1 MVRHVKM
8 VVRQGVGGLDCQHLA
23 LVAHDV
29 VDCGEV
35 KRMYW
40 GWECVGGW
48 ILGSSGPC
56 SAAVFYPAHSV

>member
-29 VDCGEV
+29 VDCGEG
-35 KRMYW
+35 R
-40 GWECVGGW
+40 VGLTFKG
-48 ILGSSGPC
+48 
-56 SAAVFYPAHSV
+56 V